1 MIYVVEIETPNGARA
16 SKEYDAPTMRTAW
29 RAMQRD
35 LLRYPRFASSRF
47 GRRADQKSGCPRWRG
62 SGLGGASYHGR
73 LPRTRTGE
81 HHQVREARRRA
92 RHEHVQ
98 SIASF
103 QDVDYGAHGEAAG
116 STSAANRCA
125 STVASRLVA

>member
-1 MIYVVEIETPNGARA
+1 MIYVVEIETANGARA

-92 RHEHVQ
+92 RHATCNQ
-98 SIASF
+98 SQVSSRGTTWHTVKLLAPPALPT
-103 QDVDYGAHGEAAG
+103 GAPLPLRHGW
-116 STSAANRCA
+116 
-125 STVASRLVA
+125 

>member
-1 MIYVVEIETPNGARA
+1 MIYVVEIETANGARA

-103 QDVDYGAHGEAAG
+103 QERGTTWPTVKLLAPPALPTGAPLPLRHGW
-116 STSAANRCA
+116 
-125 STVASRLVA
+125 